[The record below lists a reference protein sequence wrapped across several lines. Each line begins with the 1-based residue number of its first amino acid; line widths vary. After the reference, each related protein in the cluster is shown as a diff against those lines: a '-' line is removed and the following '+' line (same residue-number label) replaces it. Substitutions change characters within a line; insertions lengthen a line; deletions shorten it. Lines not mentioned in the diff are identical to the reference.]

1 MIRGIIIIVLL
12 SAALLVWKAPAGML
26 RNAFNEVQGVDLVDT
41 AGSLWS
47 GQGRLLVD
55 QGPLGRLTW
64 EIEPGALLG
73 LQLAYRVRL
82 LSDDID
88 LQGTLR
94 GTPSGFGADLQGL
107 VTNAALN
114 RLAGSY
120 DMTLAGDVRVEAL
133 HLAAAYDRRIEALR
147 GTLRWQGGPVTYPEA
162 GGMQRAELPPLF
174 AELADD
180 AGHAVARVFSEGG
193 TTPLLHVR
201 TLDGGYYR
209 LGVTKLLTRMVGRP
223 WRGSDPDHQIVLELE
238 EQFL

>member
-1 MIRGIIIIVLL
+1 MIRGIVIVVLL
-12 SAALLVWKAPAGML
+12 SFALLVWKAPAALL

-41 AGSLWS
+41 SGTLWT

-64 EIEPGALLG
+64 QIEPGALLG
-73 LQLAYRVRL
+73 LQLAYQVRL
-82 LSDDID
+82 SSEDID
-88 LQGTLR
+88 LQGTLQ
-94 GTPSGFGADLQGL
+94 GAPGGFGADLQGL
-107 VTNAALN
+107 ITNAALN
-114 RLAGSY
+114 RFAGSY

-133 HLAAAYDRRIEALR
+133 RLNAGYDRRLETLR

-162 GGMQRAELPPLF
+162 GGMQRAALPPLF

-180 AGHAVARVFSEGG
+180 AGHAVARVFAEGG

-209 LGVTKLLTRMVGRP
+209 LGVTKLLTRLVGRP